1 MVGEEALAFAAAFE
15 AEHRE
20 MRRLVRGLREAVNR
34 NRPWSR
40 EVAQGAL
47 RAVEAM
53 RVHLHHHFAQ
63 EEAGG
68 YLEQALAM
76 APRFNDEAQVLL
88 AQHGA
93 MLRYVDEVVE
103 VAQGAVEDAELWPQ
117 LKLQVKNLLRQL
129 VAHESAENRI
139 VQQAFNVG
147 IEVE

>member
-1 MVGEEALAFAAAFE
+1 MVGEEAVAFAKAFA

-20 MRRLVRGLREAVNR
+20 MRHLVAALRDAVNR

-40 EVAQGAL
+40 EAA
-47 RAVEAM
+47 REAVKAAEAM

-63 EEAGG
+63 EEEGG

-88 AQHGA
+88 GQHA
-93 MLRYVDEVVE
+93 TMLQLIDRVVE
-103 VAQGAVEDAELWPQ
+103 ATKGALEDAELWPQ
-117 LKLQVKNLLRQL
+117 LRLQVKDLLRKL
-129 VAHESAENRI
+129 TAHEAAENRI

-147 IEVE
+147 VEVE